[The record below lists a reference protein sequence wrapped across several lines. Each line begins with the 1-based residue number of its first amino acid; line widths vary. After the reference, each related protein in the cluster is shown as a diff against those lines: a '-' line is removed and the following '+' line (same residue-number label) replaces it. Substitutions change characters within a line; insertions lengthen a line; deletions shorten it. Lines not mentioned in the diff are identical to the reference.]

1 MYKYLHPWF
10 NKSVFN
16 WTFCQLLYSWKNPI
30 VQIKFQLS
38 VRTDD
43 TPAKWS
49 LTWRR
54 SARTARTWGTPH
66 AKRSPEMKI
75 LSSQSIPVSR
85 FSRKVTWQSC
95 KQFSRDKLRW
105 NDKRLEYANTC
116 RKEWFCI
123 CVGKGVWRIA
133 KGVFR
138 PVKRLVWY

>member
-1 MYKYLHPWF
+1 VYKYSHPWF

-43 TPAKWS
+43 TPAKWY
-49 LTWRR
+49 LTWGR
-54 SARTARTWGTPH
+54 SVRTARTWGTPH

-105 NDKRLEYANTC
+105 NDKTWI
-116 RKEWFCI
+116 RKHLS
-123 CVGKGVWRIA
+123 KGMVLHLRGQRCLA
-133 KGVFR
+133 DCKGVFR